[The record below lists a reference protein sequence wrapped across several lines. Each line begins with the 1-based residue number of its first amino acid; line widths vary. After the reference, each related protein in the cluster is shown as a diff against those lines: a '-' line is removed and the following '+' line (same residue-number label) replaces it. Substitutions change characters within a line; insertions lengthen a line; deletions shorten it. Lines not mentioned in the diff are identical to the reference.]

1 MFNRN
6 AKKIKKLKKKIVRI
20 EEIVA
25 ANNEFL
31 AGIYE
36 ALLAENNEEEKPQA
50 TIGFK
55 VNKKQ
60 ND

>member
-36 ALLAENNEEEKPQA
+36 ALLAENNEDEPKSQ
-50 TIGFK
+50 IGFK
-55 VNKKQ
+55 INKN

>member
-6 AKKIKKLKKKIVRI
+6 AKKIKKLKKKIVSI
-20 EEIVA
+20 EQIVA

-36 ALLAENNEEEKPQA
+36 ALLAENNEEQPKSQ
-50 TIGFK
+50 IGFK

-60 ND
+60 DD

>member
-6 AKKIKKLKKKIVRI
+6 AKKIKKLKKKIIRI

-36 ALLAENNEEEKPQA
+36 ALQAENNEEEPKAQ
-50 TIGFK
+50 IGFK
-55 VNKKQ
+55 INKN